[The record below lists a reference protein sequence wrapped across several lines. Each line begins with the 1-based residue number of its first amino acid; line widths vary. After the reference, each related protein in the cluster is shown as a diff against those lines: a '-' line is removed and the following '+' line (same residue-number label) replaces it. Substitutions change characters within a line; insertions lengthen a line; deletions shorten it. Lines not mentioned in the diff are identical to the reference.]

1 MDFTF
6 NLGVSNKNFNQK
18 PKNFYSHSFNKT
30 NLTVPKFAD
39 LIMDGHFFA
48 HNYCS
53 SSTYSVKQKTIDN
66 FDYTNVASIDFDHAP
81 INLDEAYCTCK
92 IKPTIAFT
100 TMSNSE
106 TDNRYRFVY
115 VFNEPI
121 ESNDDYRDRIITMLN
136 LSFDIQTLN
145 VFTSTKTVDRTCFGV
160 AQQFLGTTND
170 KQLIVNPGNIISIDL
185 LNGLLHEDL
194 NTYQDFY
201 NKYVFN
207 DLNVT
212 CPKSRIYTKEERGKT
227 IALNSTSGTPIDIE
241 EALSIVNSEHFKPT
255 LHNYGD
261 ANLTPVKDPVY
272 HYVGDLN
279 IYAQKSYFNG
289 GKVKVTK
296 RNNTLYYQA
305 LILKN
310 IDPSMKPELMLA
322 NLIWL
327 VRNYY
332 EKPGD
337 FSPVDLMF
345 IIKGVI
351 NQVGDP
357 TAGKRKFIPNPLYDR
372 SNPLYQYYLTK
383 KQKQKELGKARS
395 KHQELYV
402 LSCYDCS
409 KSIKENAIN
418 MGRSEKTV
426 SLNLMKAKKAGID
439 VSVKSESSFDTFNS
453 IYQGTPDAERSVRKL
468 ASLTGISKSSVQ
480 RYIQRIEGG

>member
-6 NLGVSNKNFNQK
+6 DIGVSNKHFNEK
-18 PKNFYSHSFNKT
+18 PKKFYGHTFHKT
-30 NLTVPKFAD
+30 NLTIQGFAE
-39 LIMDGHFFA
+39 LIVDGHFFA

-53 SSTYSVKQKTIDN
+53 SPTYSVKQKTIDN
-66 FDYTNVASIDFDHAP
+66 FDYTNVIT
-81 INLDEAYCTCK
+81 LDLDDSPLLLNEILQSCLVQ
-92 IKPTIAFT
+92 PTIAFE
-100 TMSNSE
+100 TMSCTEKS
-106 TDNRYRFVY
+106 NRYRFVY

-121 ESNDDYRDRIITMLN
+121 ESNDDFKSRIELILN
-136 LSFDIQTLN
+136 ATFDVDVLQLLKTTDTIDTSSFN
-145 VFTSTKTVDRTCFGV
+145 VS
-160 AQQFLGTTND
+160 QQYLGTTND
-170 KQLIVNPGNIISIDL
+170 KQLIVNPDNIISVDL
-185 LNGLLHEDL
+185 LNEILHEDL
-194 NTYQDFY
+194 STYQDFY
-201 NKYVFN
+201 DKYGCN
-207 DLNVT
+207 HC
-212 CPKSRIYTKEERGKT
+212 CPKNRKINKEKKGKT
-227 IALNSTSGTPIDIE
+227 IALNSTIGTPIDIE
-241 EALSIVNSEHFKPT
+241 EALSIVNSDYFKPT
-255 LHNYGD
+255 LHNYCD

-296 RNNTLYYQA
+296 RNNTLYFQA

-310 IDPSMKPELMLA
+310 IDPYMKPELMLA

-337 FSPVDLMF
+337 FSPVDLMY

-357 TAGKRKFIPNPLYDR
+357 SAGKRKFIPNPLYDK

-395 KHQELYV
+395 KHQELFV
-402 LSCYDCS
+402 LSSYDCN
-409 KSIKENAIN
+409 KSIKQNASD

-426 SLNLMKAKKAGID
+426 SFYIMKAKKAGID
-439 VSVKSESSFDTFNS
+439 VSVRSESSFEEFKSVYQDT
-453 IYQGTPDAERSVRKL
+453 PEVERSVRKL
-468 ASLTGISKSSVQ
+468 AKQSGLSKSTVQ
-480 RYIQRIEGG
+480 RYIQRIKGG